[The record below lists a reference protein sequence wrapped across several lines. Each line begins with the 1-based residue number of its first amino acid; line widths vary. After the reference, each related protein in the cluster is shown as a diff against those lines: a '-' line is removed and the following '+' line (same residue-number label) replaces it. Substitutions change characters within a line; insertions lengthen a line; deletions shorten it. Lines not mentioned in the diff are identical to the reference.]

1 MNKVIVVG
9 SVNMD
14 ITART
19 DKLPDTGETVAARSV
34 EYLPGGKG
42 LNQAVA
48 AAKIG
53 TTVVLAGC
61 LGSDSFADELASFV
75 RRHKIDVSCLRR
87 SEKNSGIALIT
98 VDERGQN
105 TIVVAPGSNADVCP
119 EDVKKLPVSPGDV
132 VVCQFE
138 IPPAAVAA
146 AFAKARRY
154 GARTILN
161 PSPVCPIPDEIFRNT
176 DILIVNETELAFLSR
191 ENVDENTPAEKI
203 ADAAEKLKTD
213 AEQTVIVTL
222 GSRGALVA
230 GSKDMLFVDSYKV
243 PAVDTCPR
251 PKSKSSTPSAP
262 ETALPEFSPP
272 NWQKEKT
279 SAKTSKPRLEPLP
292 SASPAKAPR
301 RPCPTPANWNISARS
316 AACRKKTSVLLPNAG
331 IDFINPGVIIVLPS
345 IKCQRSVPAFTEPD
359 KKPCRAETGR
369 RSSALFFSSVSKKSH
384 LISLLNVS

>member
-9 SVNMD
+9 SINMD

-61 LGSDSFADELASFV
+61 LGSDSFADELASFI

-161 PSPVCPIPDEIFRNT
+161 PSPVCPIPEEIFRNT

-243 PAVDTCPR
+243 PAVDTVGAGDCFAGVFAAKLAEGKDVGENVKTAAR
-251 PKSKSSTPSAP
+251 AAAVCVTRKGAAP
-262 ETALPEFSPP
+262 AMPDAGELEHFRTVGCLP
-272 NWQKEKT
+272 
-279 SAKTSKPRLEPLP
+279 
-292 SASPAKAPR
+292 
-301 RPCPTPANWNISARS
+301 
-316 AACRKKTSVLLPNAG
+316 
-331 IDFINPGVIIVLPS
+331 
-345 IKCQRSVPAFTEPD
+345 
-359 KKPCRAETGR
+359 
-369 RSSALFFSSVSKKSH
+369 
-384 LISLLNVS
+384 

>member
-61 LGSDSFADELASFV
+61 FGSDSFADELASFI

-161 PSPVCPIPDEIFRNT
+161 PSPVCPIPEEIFRNT

-191 ENVDENTPAEKI
+191 ENFDENTPAEKI

-243 PAVDTCPR
+243 PAVDTVGAGDCFAGVFAAKLAEGKDVGENVKTAAR
-251 PKSKSSTPSAP
+251 AAAVCVTRKGAAP
-262 ETALPEFSPP
+262 AMPDAGELEHFCSVGCLP
-272 NWQKEKT
+272 
-279 SAKTSKPRLEPLP
+279 
-292 SASPAKAPR
+292 
-301 RPCPTPANWNISARS
+301 
-316 AACRKKTSVLLPNAG
+316 
-331 IDFINPGVIIVLPS
+331 
-345 IKCQRSVPAFTEPD
+345 
-359 KKPCRAETGR
+359 
-369 RSSALFFSSVSKKSH
+369 
-384 LISLLNVS
+384 

>member
-14 ITART
+14 ITTRT

-243 PAVDTCPR
+243 PAVDTVGAGDCFAGVFAAKLAEGKDVGENVKTAAR
-251 PKSKSSTPSAP
+251 AAAVCVTRKGAAP
-262 ETALPEFSPP
+262 AMPDAGELEHFCSVGCLP
-272 NWQKEKT
+272 
-279 SAKTSKPRLEPLP
+279 
-292 SASPAKAPR
+292 
-301 RPCPTPANWNISARS
+301 
-316 AACRKKTSVLLPNAG
+316 
-331 IDFINPGVIIVLPS
+331 
-345 IKCQRSVPAFTEPD
+345 
-359 KKPCRAETGR
+359 
-369 RSSALFFSSVSKKSH
+369 
-384 LISLLNVS
+384 

>member
-61 LGSDSFADELASFV
+61 LGSDSFADELASFI

-191 ENVDENTPAEKI
+191 ENVDENTPAGKI

-213 AEQTVIVTL
+213 TEQTVIVTL
-222 GSRGALVA
+222 SSRGALVA

-243 PAVDTCPR
+243 PAVDTVGAGDCFAGVFAAKLAEGKDVGESVKTAAR
-251 PKSKSSTPSAP
+251 AAAVCVTRKGAAP
-262 ETALPEFSPP
+262 AMPDAGELEHFCTVGCLP
-272 NWQKEKT
+272 
-279 SAKTSKPRLEPLP
+279 
-292 SASPAKAPR
+292 
-301 RPCPTPANWNISARS
+301 
-316 AACRKKTSVLLPNAG
+316 
-331 IDFINPGVIIVLPS
+331 
-345 IKCQRSVPAFTEPD
+345 
-359 KKPCRAETGR
+359 
-369 RSSALFFSSVSKKSH
+369 
-384 LISLLNVS
+384 

>member
-213 AEQTVIVTL
+213 AEQTVIGTL

-243 PAVDTCPR
+243 PAVDTVGAGDCFAGVFAAKLAEGKDVGENVKTAAR
-251 PKSKSSTPSAP
+251 AAAVCVTRKGAAP
-262 ETALPEFSPP
+262 AMPDAGELEHFCSVGCLP
-272 NWQKEKT
+272 
-279 SAKTSKPRLEPLP
+279 
-292 SASPAKAPR
+292 
-301 RPCPTPANWNISARS
+301 
-316 AACRKKTSVLLPNAG
+316 
-331 IDFINPGVIIVLPS
+331 
-345 IKCQRSVPAFTEPD
+345 
-359 KKPCRAETGR
+359 
-369 RSSALFFSSVSKKSH
+369 
-384 LISLLNVS
+384 

>member
-19 DKLPDTGETVAARSV
+19 DKLPDTGDTVAARSV

-243 PAVDTCPR
+243 PAVDTVGAGDCFAGVFAAKLAEGKDVGENVKTAAR
-251 PKSKSSTPSAP
+251 AAAVCVTRKGAAP
-262 ETALPEFSPP
+262 AMPDAGELEHFCSVGCLP
-272 NWQKEKT
+272 
-279 SAKTSKPRLEPLP
+279 
-292 SASPAKAPR
+292 
-301 RPCPTPANWNISARS
+301 
-316 AACRKKTSVLLPNAG
+316 
-331 IDFINPGVIIVLPS
+331 
-345 IKCQRSVPAFTEPD
+345 
-359 KKPCRAETGR
+359 
-369 RSSALFFSSVSKKSH
+369 
-384 LISLLNVS
+384 

>member
-243 PAVDTCPR
+243 PAVDTVGAGDCFAGVFAAKLAEGKDVGENVKTAAR
-251 PKSKSSTPSAP
+251 AAAVCVTRKGAAP
-262 ETALPEFSPP
+262 AMPDAGELEHFCSVGCLP
-272 NWQKEKT
+272 
-279 SAKTSKPRLEPLP
+279 
-292 SASPAKAPR
+292 
-301 RPCPTPANWNISARS
+301 
-316 AACRKKTSVLLPNAG
+316 
-331 IDFINPGVIIVLPS
+331 
-345 IKCQRSVPAFTEPD
+345 
-359 KKPCRAETGR
+359 
-369 RSSALFFSSVSKKSH
+369 
-384 LISLLNVS
+384 

>member
-61 LGSDSFADELASFV
+61 FGSDSFADELASFI

-161 PSPVCPIPDEIFRNT
+161 PSPVCPIPEEIFRNT

-191 ENVDENTPAEKI
+191 ENVDENTAKSP
-203 ADAAEKLKTD
+203 T
-213 AEQTVIVTL
+213 
-222 GSRGALVA
+222 
-230 GSKDMLFVDSYKV
+230 
-243 PAVDTCPR
+243 R
-251 PKSKSSTPSAP
+251 PK
-262 ETALPEFSPP
+262 
-272 NWQKEKT
+272 N
-279 SAKTSKPRLEPLP
+279 SKPTPN
-292 SASPAKAPR
+292 
-301 RPCPTPANWNISARS
+301 RP
-316 AACRKKTSVLLPNAG
+316 
-331 IDFINPGVIIVLPS
+331 
-345 IKCQRSVPAFTEPD
+345 
-359 KKPCRAETGR
+359 
-369 RSSALFFSSVSKKSH
+369 
-384 LISLLNVS
+384 

>member
-9 SVNMD
+9 SINMD

-61 LGSDSFADELASFV
+61 LGSDSFADELASFI

-213 AEQTVIVTL
+213 AKQTVIVTL

-243 PAVDTCPR
+243 PAVDTVGAGDCFAGVFAAKLAEGKDGGESVIPAAR
-251 PKSKSSTPSAP
+251 AAAVCVTRKGAAP
-262 ETALPEFSPP
+262 AMPDAGELEHFCSVGCLP
-272 NWQKEKT
+272 
-279 SAKTSKPRLEPLP
+279 
-292 SASPAKAPR
+292 
-301 RPCPTPANWNISARS
+301 
-316 AACRKKTSVLLPNAG
+316 
-331 IDFINPGVIIVLPS
+331 
-345 IKCQRSVPAFTEPD
+345 
-359 KKPCRAETGR
+359 
-369 RSSALFFSSVSKKSH
+369 
-384 LISLLNVS
+384 

>member
-14 ITART
+14 IVTRT
-19 DKLPDTGETVAARSV
+19 DKLPDTGETVAARSI

-53 TTVVLAGC
+53 TPVVLAGC
-61 LGSDSFADELASFV
+61 LGSDAFAGELTAFV
-75 RRHKIDVSCLRR
+75 RRHKIDVSRLRS
-87 SEKNSGIALIT
+87 SENASGIALIT

-119 EDVKKLPVSPGDV
+119 QDVEKLPLDPGDV

-146 AFAKARRY
+146 AFAKARKR

-161 PSPVCPIPDEIFRNT
+161 PSPVCPIPEEILRNT

-191 ENVDENTPAEKI
+191 ENVDENTPTGKI

-213 AEQTVIVTL
+213 ADRTVIITL

-230 GSKDMLFVDSYKV
+230 GGKDMLFVDSYKV
-243 PAVDTCPR
+243 PAVDTVGAGDCFAGVFAAKLAEGKDVGESVR
-251 PKSKSSTPSAP
+251 TAVKAAAVCVTRKGAAP
-262 ETALPEFSPP
+262 AMPDAGELEHFRTAGCLS
-272 NWQKEKT
+272 
-279 SAKTSKPRLEPLP
+279 
-292 SASPAKAPR
+292 
-301 RPCPTPANWNISARS
+301 
-316 AACRKKTSVLLPNAG
+316 
-331 IDFINPGVIIVLPS
+331 
-345 IKCQRSVPAFTEPD
+345 
-359 KKPCRAETGR
+359 
-369 RSSALFFSSVSKKSH
+369 
-384 LISLLNVS
+384 

>member
-61 LGSDSFADELASFV
+61 LGSDSFADELASFI

-119 EDVKKLPVSPGDV
+119 ENVKKLPVGPGDV

-191 ENVDENTPAEKI
+191 ENVDENTPAGKI

-230 GSKDMLFVDSYKV
+230 GGKDMLFVDSYKV
-243 PAVDTCPR
+243 PAVDTVGAGDCFAGVFAAKLAEGKDVGESVKTAAR
-251 PKSKSSTPSAP
+251 AAAVCVTRKGAAP
-262 ETALPEFSPP
+262 AMPDAGELEHFCTVGCLP
-272 NWQKEKT
+272 
-279 SAKTSKPRLEPLP
+279 
-292 SASPAKAPR
+292 
-301 RPCPTPANWNISARS
+301 
-316 AACRKKTSVLLPNAG
+316 
-331 IDFINPGVIIVLPS
+331 
-345 IKCQRSVPAFTEPD
+345 
-359 KKPCRAETGR
+359 
-369 RSSALFFSSVSKKSH
+369 
-384 LISLLNVS
+384 

>member
-9 SVNMD
+9 SINMD

-61 LGSDSFADELASFV
+61 LGSDSFADELASFI

-243 PAVDTCPR
+243 PAVGAGDCFAGVFAAKLAEGKDVGENVKTAARAAAVCVTR
-251 PKSKSSTPSAP
+251 KGAAP
-262 ETALPEFSPP
+262 AMPDAGELEHFCSVGCLP
-272 NWQKEKT
+272 
-279 SAKTSKPRLEPLP
+279 
-292 SASPAKAPR
+292 
-301 RPCPTPANWNISARS
+301 
-316 AACRKKTSVLLPNAG
+316 
-331 IDFINPGVIIVLPS
+331 
-345 IKCQRSVPAFTEPD
+345 
-359 KKPCRAETGR
+359 
-369 RSSALFFSSVSKKSH
+369 
-384 LISLLNVS
+384 

>member
-9 SVNMD
+9 SINMD

-61 LGSDSFADELASFV
+61 LGSDSFADELASFI

-105 TIVVAPGSNADVCP
+105 TIVVAPGSNADMCP

-243 PAVDTCPR
+243 PAVDTVGAGDCFAGVFAAKLAEGKDVGENVKTAAR
-251 PKSKSSTPSAP
+251 AAAVCVTRKGAAP
-262 ETALPEFSPP
+262 AMPDAGELEHFCSVGCLP
-272 NWQKEKT
+272 
-279 SAKTSKPRLEPLP
+279 
-292 SASPAKAPR
+292 
-301 RPCPTPANWNISARS
+301 
-316 AACRKKTSVLLPNAG
+316 
-331 IDFINPGVIIVLPS
+331 
-345 IKCQRSVPAFTEPD
+345 
-359 KKPCRAETGR
+359 
-369 RSSALFFSSVSKKSH
+369 
-384 LISLLNVS
+384 

>member
-61 LGSDSFADELASFV
+61 LGSDSFADELASFI

-243 PAVDTCPR
+243 PAVDTVGAGDCFAGVFAAKLAEGKDVGENVKTAAR
-251 PKSKSSTPSAP
+251 AAAVCVTRKGAAP
-262 ETALPEFSPP
+262 AMPDAGELEHFCSVGCLP
-272 NWQKEKT
+272 
-279 SAKTSKPRLEPLP
+279 
-292 SASPAKAPR
+292 
-301 RPCPTPANWNISARS
+301 
-316 AACRKKTSVLLPNAG
+316 
-331 IDFINPGVIIVLPS
+331 
-345 IKCQRSVPAFTEPD
+345 
-359 KKPCRAETGR
+359 
-369 RSSALFFSSVSKKSH
+369 
-384 LISLLNVS
+384 

>member
-154 GARTILN
+154 GAG
-161 PSPVCPIPDEIFRNT
+161 
-176 DILIVNETELAFLSR
+176 LS
-191 ENVDENTPAEKI
+191 DP
-203 ADAAEKLKTD
+203 
-213 AEQTVIVTL
+213 
-222 GSRGALVA
+222 
-230 GSKDMLFVDSYKV
+230 
-243 PAVDTCPR
+243 
-251 PKSKSSTPSAP
+251 
-262 ETALPEFSPP
+262 
-272 NWQKEKT
+272 
-279 SAKTSKPRLEPLP
+279 
-292 SASPAKAPR
+292 
-301 RPCPTPANWNISARS
+301 
-316 AACRKKTSVLLPNAG
+316 
-331 IDFINPGVIIVLPS
+331 
-345 IKCQRSVPAFTEPD
+345 
-359 KKPCRAETGR
+359 
-369 RSSALFFSSVSKKSH
+369 
-384 LISLLNVS
+384 

>member
-191 ENVDENTPAEKI
+191 ENVDENTPAEKV

-243 PAVDTCPR
+243 PAVDTVGAGDCFAGVFAAKLAEGKDVGENVKTAAR
-251 PKSKSSTPSAP
+251 AAAVCVTRKGAAP
-262 ETALPEFSPP
+262 AMPDAGELEHFCSVGCLP
-272 NWQKEKT
+272 
-279 SAKTSKPRLEPLP
+279 
-292 SASPAKAPR
+292 
-301 RPCPTPANWNISARS
+301 
-316 AACRKKTSVLLPNAG
+316 
-331 IDFINPGVIIVLPS
+331 
-345 IKCQRSVPAFTEPD
+345 
-359 KKPCRAETGR
+359 
-369 RSSALFFSSVSKKSH
+369 
-384 LISLLNVS
+384 

>member
-9 SVNMD
+9 SINMD

-53 TTVVLAGC
+53 TPVVLAGC
-61 LGSDSFADELASFV
+61 LGSDSFADELASFI

-119 EDVKKLPVSPGDV
+119 ENVKKLPVGPGDV

-191 ENVDENTPAEKI
+191 ENVDENTPAGKI

-230 GSKDMLFVDSYKV
+230 GGKDMLFVDSYKV
-243 PAVDTCPR
+243 PAVDTVGAGDCFAGVFAAKLAEGKDVGESVKTAAR
-251 PKSKSSTPSAP
+251 AAAVCVTRKGAAP
-262 ETALPEFSPP
+262 AMPDAGELEHFCTVGCLP
-272 NWQKEKT
+272 
-279 SAKTSKPRLEPLP
+279 
-292 SASPAKAPR
+292 
-301 RPCPTPANWNISARS
+301 
-316 AACRKKTSVLLPNAG
+316 
-331 IDFINPGVIIVLPS
+331 
-345 IKCQRSVPAFTEPD
+345 
-359 KKPCRAETGR
+359 
-369 RSSALFFSSVSKKSH
+369 
-384 LISLLNVS
+384 

>member
-48 AAKIG
+48 APNIG
-53 TTVVLAGC
+53 TPVVLAGC

-243 PAVDTCPR
+243 PAVDTVGAGDCFAGVFAAKLAEGKDVGENVKTAAR
-251 PKSKSSTPSAP
+251 AAAVCVTRKGAAP
-262 ETALPEFSPP
+262 AMPDAGELEHFCSVGCLP
-272 NWQKEKT
+272 
-279 SAKTSKPRLEPLP
+279 
-292 SASPAKAPR
+292 
-301 RPCPTPANWNISARS
+301 
-316 AACRKKTSVLLPNAG
+316 
-331 IDFINPGVIIVLPS
+331 
-345 IKCQRSVPAFTEPD
+345 
-359 KKPCRAETGR
+359 
-369 RSSALFFSSVSKKSH
+369 
-384 LISLLNVS
+384 

>member
-9 SVNMD
+9 SINMD

-61 LGSDSFADELASFV
+61 LGSDSFADELASFI

-98 VDERGQN
+98 ADERGQN

-119 EDVKKLPVSPGDV
+119 EDIKKLPVSPGDV

-243 PAVDTCPR
+243 PAVDTVGAGDCFAGVFAAKLAEGKDVGESVKTAAR
-251 PKSKSSTPSAP
+251 AAAVCVTRKGAAP
-262 ETALPEFSPP
+262 AMPDAGELEHFCSVGCLP
-272 NWQKEKT
+272 
-279 SAKTSKPRLEPLP
+279 
-292 SASPAKAPR
+292 
-301 RPCPTPANWNISARS
+301 
-316 AACRKKTSVLLPNAG
+316 
-331 IDFINPGVIIVLPS
+331 
-345 IKCQRSVPAFTEPD
+345 
-359 KKPCRAETGR
+359 
-369 RSSALFFSSVSKKSH
+369 
-384 LISLLNVS
+384 

>member
-61 LGSDSFADELASFV
+61 LGSDSFADELASFI

-119 EDVKKLPVSPGDV
+119 EDVKKLPVGPGDI

-161 PSPVCPIPDEIFRNT
+161 PSPVCPIPEEIFRNT

-191 ENVDENTPAEKI
+191 ENVDENTPAGKI

-213 AEQTVIVTL
+213 TEQTVIVTL

-243 PAVDTCPR
+243 PAVDTVGAGDCFAGVFAAKLAEGKDVGESVKTAAR
-251 PKSKSSTPSAP
+251 AAAVCVTRKGAAP
-262 ETALPEFSPP
+262 AMPDAGELEHFCSVGCLP
-272 NWQKEKT
+272 
-279 SAKTSKPRLEPLP
+279 
-292 SASPAKAPR
+292 
-301 RPCPTPANWNISARS
+301 
-316 AACRKKTSVLLPNAG
+316 
-331 IDFINPGVIIVLPS
+331 
-345 IKCQRSVPAFTEPD
+345 
-359 KKPCRAETGR
+359 
-369 RSSALFFSSVSKKSH
+369 
-384 LISLLNVS
+384 

>member
-119 EDVKKLPVSPGDV
+119 EDVKKLPVGPGDV

-243 PAVDTCPR
+243 PAVDTVGAGDCFAGVFAAKLAEGKDVGENVKTAAR
-251 PKSKSSTPSAP
+251 AAAVCVTRKGAAP
-262 ETALPEFSPP
+262 AMPDAGELEHFCSVGCLP
-272 NWQKEKT
+272 
-279 SAKTSKPRLEPLP
+279 
-292 SASPAKAPR
+292 
-301 RPCPTPANWNISARS
+301 
-316 AACRKKTSVLLPNAG
+316 
-331 IDFINPGVIIVLPS
+331 
-345 IKCQRSVPAFTEPD
+345 
-359 KKPCRAETGR
+359 
-369 RSSALFFSSVSKKSH
+369 
-384 LISLLNVS
+384 

>member
-9 SVNMD
+9 SINMD

-61 LGSDSFADELASFV
+61 LGSDSFADELASFI

-191 ENVDENTPAEKI
+191 ENVDENTSAGKI

-230 GSKDMLFVDSYKV
+230 GGKDMLFVDSYKV
-243 PAVDTCPR
+243 PAVDTVGAGDCFAGVFAAKLAEGKDVGESVKTAVR
-251 PKSKSSTPSAP
+251 AAAVCVTRKGAAP
-262 ETALPEFSPP
+262 AMPDAGELEHFRTVGCLP
-272 NWQKEKT
+272 
-279 SAKTSKPRLEPLP
+279 
-292 SASPAKAPR
+292 
-301 RPCPTPANWNISARS
+301 
-316 AACRKKTSVLLPNAG
+316 
-331 IDFINPGVIIVLPS
+331 
-345 IKCQRSVPAFTEPD
+345 
-359 KKPCRAETGR
+359 
-369 RSSALFFSSVSKKSH
+369 
-384 LISLLNVS
+384 

>member
-230 GSKDMLFVDSYKV
+230 GSKDMLCVDSYKV
-243 PAVDTCPR
+243 PAVDTVGAGDCFAGVFAAKLAEGKDVGENVKTAAR
-251 PKSKSSTPSAP
+251 AAAVCVTRKGAAP
-262 ETALPEFSPP
+262 AMPDAGELEHFCSVGCLP
-272 NWQKEKT
+272 
-279 SAKTSKPRLEPLP
+279 
-292 SASPAKAPR
+292 
-301 RPCPTPANWNISARS
+301 
-316 AACRKKTSVLLPNAG
+316 
-331 IDFINPGVIIVLPS
+331 
-345 IKCQRSVPAFTEPD
+345 
-359 KKPCRAETGR
+359 
-369 RSSALFFSSVSKKSH
+369 
-384 LISLLNVS
+384 

>member
-1 MNKVIVVG
+1 MSKVIVVG

-14 ITART
+14 IVTRT

-53 TTVVLAGC
+53 TSVVLAGC
-61 LGSDSFADELASFV
+61 LGSDSFADELASFI

-119 EDVKKLPVSPGDV
+119 EDVKKLPVSPSDV

-161 PSPVCPIPDEIFRNT
+161 PSPVCPIPEEIFRNT

-191 ENVDENTPAEKI
+191 ENVNENTPAGKI

-213 AEQTVIVTL
+213 TEQTVIVTL

-243 PAVDTCPR
+243 PAVDTVGAGDCFAGVFAAKLAEGKDVGESVKTAAR
-251 PKSKSSTPSAP
+251 AAAVCVTRKGAAP
-262 ETALPEFSPP
+262 AMPDAGELEHFCSVGCLP
-272 NWQKEKT
+272 
-279 SAKTSKPRLEPLP
+279 
-292 SASPAKAPR
+292 
-301 RPCPTPANWNISARS
+301 
-316 AACRKKTSVLLPNAG
+316 
-331 IDFINPGVIIVLPS
+331 
-345 IKCQRSVPAFTEPD
+345 
-359 KKPCRAETGR
+359 
-369 RSSALFFSSVSKKSH
+369 
-384 LISLLNVS
+384 

>member
-1 MNKVIVVG
+1 MNKVSFFVSG
-9 SVNMD
+9 KMY
-14 ITART
+14 ITARS
-19 DKLPDTGETVAARSV
+19 DKLPHTAETVAARSV

-191 ENVDENTPAEKI
+191 ENVDENTPAELF
-203 ADAAEKLKTD
+203 ADAAEKLKSD

-243 PAVDTCPR
+243 PAVDTVGAGDCFAGVFAAKLAEGKDVGENVKTAAR
-251 PKSKSSTPSAP
+251 AAAVCVTRKGAAP
-262 ETALPEFSPP
+262 AMPDAGELEHFCSVGCLP
-272 NWQKEKT
+272 
-279 SAKTSKPRLEPLP
+279 
-292 SASPAKAPR
+292 
-301 RPCPTPANWNISARS
+301 
-316 AACRKKTSVLLPNAG
+316 
-331 IDFINPGVIIVLPS
+331 
-345 IKCQRSVPAFTEPD
+345 
-359 KKPCRAETGR
+359 
-369 RSSALFFSSVSKKSH
+369 
-384 LISLLNVS
+384 

>member
-213 AEQTVIVTL
+213 AEQTIIVTL

-243 PAVDTCPR
+243 PAVDTVGAGDCFAGVFAAKLAEGKDVGENVKTAAR
-251 PKSKSSTPSAP
+251 AAAVCVTRKGAAP
-262 ETALPEFSPP
+262 AMPDAGELEHFCSVGCLP
-272 NWQKEKT
+272 
-279 SAKTSKPRLEPLP
+279 
-292 SASPAKAPR
+292 
-301 RPCPTPANWNISARS
+301 
-316 AACRKKTSVLLPNAG
+316 
-331 IDFINPGVIIVLPS
+331 
-345 IKCQRSVPAFTEPD
+345 
-359 KKPCRAETGR
+359 
-369 RSSALFFSSVSKKSH
+369 
-384 LISLLNVS
+384 

>member
-1 MNKVIVVG
+1 MNKVIVIG

-243 PAVDTCPR
+243 PAVDTVGAGDCFAGVFAAKLAEGKDVGENVKTAAR
-251 PKSKSSTPSAP
+251 AAAVCVTRKGAAP
-262 ETALPEFSPP
+262 AMPDAGELEHFCSVGCLP
-272 NWQKEKT
+272 
-279 SAKTSKPRLEPLP
+279 
-292 SASPAKAPR
+292 
-301 RPCPTPANWNISARS
+301 
-316 AACRKKTSVLLPNAG
+316 
-331 IDFINPGVIIVLPS
+331 
-345 IKCQRSVPAFTEPD
+345 
-359 KKPCRAETGR
+359 
-369 RSSALFFSSVSKKSH
+369 
-384 LISLLNVS
+384 

>member
-9 SVNMD
+9 SINMD

-61 LGSDSFADELASFV
+61 LGSDSFADELASFI

-119 EDVKKLPVSPGDV
+119 EDIKKLPVSPGDV

-154 GARTILN
+154 GARAILN

-243 PAVDTCPR
+243 PAVDTVGAGDCFAGVFAAKLAEGKDVGESVKTAAR
-251 PKSKSSTPSAP
+251 AAAVCVTRKGAAP
-262 ETALPEFSPP
+262 AMPDAGELEHFCSVGCLP
-272 NWQKEKT
+272 
-279 SAKTSKPRLEPLP
+279 
-292 SASPAKAPR
+292 
-301 RPCPTPANWNISARS
+301 
-316 AACRKKTSVLLPNAG
+316 
-331 IDFINPGVIIVLPS
+331 
-345 IKCQRSVPAFTEPD
+345 
-359 KKPCRAETGR
+359 
-369 RSSALFFSSVSKKSH
+369 
-384 LISLLNVS
+384 

>member
-9 SVNMD
+9 SINMD

-243 PAVDTCPR
+243 PAVDTVGAGDCFAGVFAAKLAEGKDVGENVKTAAR
-251 PKSKSSTPSAP
+251 AAAVCVTRKGAAP
-262 ETALPEFSPP
+262 AMPDAGELEHFCSVGCLP
-272 NWQKEKT
+272 
-279 SAKTSKPRLEPLP
+279 
-292 SASPAKAPR
+292 
-301 RPCPTPANWNISARS
+301 
-316 AACRKKTSVLLPNAG
+316 
-331 IDFINPGVIIVLPS
+331 
-345 IKCQRSVPAFTEPD
+345 
-359 KKPCRAETGR
+359 
-369 RSSALFFSSVSKKSH
+369 
-384 LISLLNVS
+384 

>member
-61 LGSDSFADELASFV
+61 LGSDSFADELASFI

-161 PSPVCPIPDEIFRNT
+161 PSPVCPIPEEIFRNT

-191 ENVDENTPAEKI
+191 ENFDENTPAEKI

-243 PAVDTCPR
+243 PAVDTVGAGDCFAGVFAAKLAEGKDVGENVKTAAR
-251 PKSKSSTPSAP
+251 AAAVCVTRKGAAP
-262 ETALPEFSPP
+262 AMPDAGELEHFCSVGCLP
-272 NWQKEKT
+272 
-279 SAKTSKPRLEPLP
+279 
-292 SASPAKAPR
+292 
-301 RPCPTPANWNISARS
+301 
-316 AACRKKTSVLLPNAG
+316 
-331 IDFINPGVIIVLPS
+331 
-345 IKCQRSVPAFTEPD
+345 
-359 KKPCRAETGR
+359 
-369 RSSALFFSSVSKKSH
+369 
-384 LISLLNVS
+384 

>member
-176 DILIVNETELAFLSR
+176 DILIANETELAFLSR

-243 PAVDTCPR
+243 PAVDTVGAGDCFAGVFAAKLAEGKDVGENVKTAAR
-251 PKSKSSTPSAP
+251 AAAVCVTRKGAAP
-262 ETALPEFSPP
+262 AMPDAGELEHFCSVGCLP
-272 NWQKEKT
+272 
-279 SAKTSKPRLEPLP
+279 
-292 SASPAKAPR
+292 
-301 RPCPTPANWNISARS
+301 
-316 AACRKKTSVLLPNAG
+316 
-331 IDFINPGVIIVLPS
+331 
-345 IKCQRSVPAFTEPD
+345 
-359 KKPCRAETGR
+359 
-369 RSSALFFSSVSKKSH
+369 
-384 LISLLNVS
+384 

>member
-87 SEKNSGIALIT
+87 SEKNSGTALIT

-243 PAVDTCPR
+243 PAVDTVGAGDCFAGVFAAKLAEGKDVGENVKTAAR
-251 PKSKSSTPSAP
+251 AAAVCVTRKGAAP
-262 ETALPEFSPP
+262 AMPDAGELEHFCSVGCLP
-272 NWQKEKT
+272 
-279 SAKTSKPRLEPLP
+279 
-292 SASPAKAPR
+292 
-301 RPCPTPANWNISARS
+301 
-316 AACRKKTSVLLPNAG
+316 
-331 IDFINPGVIIVLPS
+331 
-345 IKCQRSVPAFTEPD
+345 
-359 KKPCRAETGR
+359 
-369 RSSALFFSSVSKKSH
+369 
-384 LISLLNVS
+384 

>member
-243 PAVDTCPR
+243 PAVDTVGAGDCFAGVFAAKLAEGKDVGENVKTAAR
-251 PKSKSSTPSAP
+251 AAAVCVTRKGAAP
-262 ETALPEFSPP
+262 AMPAAGELEHFCSVGCLP
-272 NWQKEKT
+272 
-279 SAKTSKPRLEPLP
+279 
-292 SASPAKAPR
+292 
-301 RPCPTPANWNISARS
+301 
-316 AACRKKTSVLLPNAG
+316 
-331 IDFINPGVIIVLPS
+331 
-345 IKCQRSVPAFTEPD
+345 
-359 KKPCRAETGR
+359 
-369 RSSALFFSSVSKKSH
+369 
-384 LISLLNVS
+384 